1 MGLPVGLLSNSIS
14 SLEMVSFTEVVLFTE
29 SVGVVSFIVSVGV
42 VSFSG
47 VGLLKYDLIL
57 FNNLFNKSVNL
68 KCVLFNNFEM
78 NSPEP
83 FNSFEIYP
91 VPLKFVKLRFVP
103 LNNFEMNCSK
113 SFDRFDRSDFV

>member
-1 MGLPVGLLSNSIS
+1 M
-14 SLEMVSFTEVVLFTE
+14 
-29 SVGVVSFIVSVGV
+29 FIT
-42 VSFSG
+42 
-47 VGLLKYDLIL
+47 KYIL

-91 VPLKFVKLRFVP
+91 VPLKFVKLRFYEQ
-103 LNNFEMNCSK
+103 NSC
-113 SFDRFDRSDFV
+113 DFSIETIYNILIIFT